1 MVIDG
6 MAMVVVKNDPSITN
20 RIKQPTPDDVRFT
33 RESIGLTATEAG
45 RMVSSAANAYSIWS
59 SYETKGQRRS
69 RQIPL
74 ATWELFL
81 LLNNRHPIYRM
92 ARRLDSD
99 CANQRCYL
107 DQDFSD
113 ILDEF

>member
-1 MVIDG
+1 MAIDG
-6 MAMVVVKNDPSITN
+6 VAMVVVKADPSITN
-20 RIKQPTPDDVRFT
+20 RIGQPTPDEVRFT

-45 RMVSSAANAYSIWS
+45 RMVSSAVNAYSIWS
-59 SYETKGQRRS
+59 GYETKDQRRS

-81 LLNNRHPIYRM
+81 LLNNRHPMYRM

-113 ILDEF
+113 LLDDF